1 MIKIKSPNTISGK
14 IFVPGDKSI
23 SHRGLI
29 LASMAEGISEIYGL
43 SSGNDVQTTQ
53 SLMKKLGV
61 EIIQMDEDLMVIT
74 SRGWAGLKASDAIL
88 DCENSGTSARLL
100 TAILA
105 GHSFSS
111 VIDGD
116 ESLRQR
122 PMGRVVEPLRLMGAD
137 ITSQNSNDLLPLE
150 IQGKQLHGIDY
161 LMPIA
166 SAQVKSAILL
176 AGLNAEG
183 ETSVTEPF
191 PSRDHTERFFSWL
204 NLPLERNR
212 LTYKIS
218 PSKVPAFSLK
228 IPGDFSSAAY
238 FVALGLIHPNAE
250 ITISD
255 VNLNPTRAALLDVL
269 RRMGGYISLT
279 VLEDKPELV
288 GEITVRSSEL
298 KNTTVDV
305 SEIPAI
311 IDELPLLAVVATQ
324 AEGTLKLTGAQ
335 ELRVKESDRIS
346 ALVPQLRKMGAN
358 IDELPDGFIVE
369 GLTPLKGAKLEA
381 CKDHRIAMSLAIA
394 ATIAEGKSKLAGD
407 EWVKISFPDFF
418 KILKQ
423 IGNK

>member
-1 MIKIKSPNTISGK
+1 MIKIKPSNSISGK
-14 IFVPGDKSI
+14 ISVPGDKSI

-29 LASMAEGISEIYGL
+29 LASIAEGNSEIYGL

-53 SLMKKLGV
+53 NLIKKLGV
-61 EIIQMDEDLMVIT
+61 EIIQMDEKTVAVT
-74 SRGWAGLKASDAIL
+74 GNGWAGLKASDSIL

-105 GHSFSS
+105 GQSFSS

-116 ESLRQR
+116 GSLRQR
-122 PMGRVVEPLRLMGAD
+122 PMERVVKPLRLMGAD
-137 ITSQNSNDLLPLE
+137 ITSQNPNDLLPLE

-161 LMPIA
+161 QMPIA
-166 SAQVKSAILL
+166 SAQVKSAILF

-183 ETSVTEPF
+183 DTSVTEPF

-238 FVALGLIHPNAE
+238 FVALGLIHPDAV

-305 SEIPAI
+305 SEIPAM

-358 IDELPDGFIVE
+358 IEELPDGFIVE

-394 ATIAEGKSKLAGD
+394 ATIAEGKSKLVGD

>member
-43 SSGNDVQTTQ
+43 PSGNDVQTTQ

-176 AGLNAEG
+176 SGLNAEG

-191 PSRDHTERFFSWL
+191 TSRDHTERFFSWL

-305 SEIPAI
+305 SEIPAM
-311 IDELPLLAVVATQ
+311 IDST
-324 AEGTLKLTGAQ
+324 
-335 ELRVKESDRIS
+335 
-346 ALVPQLRKMGAN
+346 
-358 IDELPDGFIVE
+358 
-369 GLTPLKGAKLEA
+369 
-381 CKDHRIAMSLAIA
+381 
-394 ATIAEGKSKLAGD
+394 
-407 EWVKISFPDFF
+407 
-418 KILKQ
+418 
-423 IGNK
+423 